1 MKAPKIRRDQ
11 VIQAALDLLDQEGL
25 DGLTL
30 RKLALALDIQA
41 PSLYWHFSGKQA
53 LIDAVADAL
62 VMNVVLPQ
70 SPDQPWDSRLRQI
83 AAALRQALLQRRD
96 GARVFAGTY
105 VVSDNVLRINESM
118 LEAFALAG
126 VDVSRASTYSF
137 SVLYY
142 ILGFVMEEQAL
153 GPHNEFDVT
162 SRKTAFEELAKR
174 SYPRNLAARE
184 AIFSTDF
191 DARFSTGL
199 ELIIAGVKQQA
210 SESASKAA
218 PSLKARQGV
227 AGSAK
232 KRSERRG

>member
-1 MKAPKIRRDQ
+1 MKAPKIQRDQ
-11 VIQAALDLLDQEGL
+11 VIQAALELLDQEGL

-41 PSLYWHFSGKQA
+41 PSLYWHFSGKQE

-70 SPDQPWDSRLRQI
+70 GPDQPWDSRLRQI
-83 AAALRQALLQRRD
+83 AAALRQALLERRD

-118 LEAFALAG
+118 LEAFAQAG
-126 VDVSRASTYSF
+126 VDVSRASTYAF

-153 GPHNEFDVT
+153 GPYSAFDVT
-162 SRKTAFEELAKR
+162 SRETAFKELAKR
-174 SYPRNLAARE
+174 SYPRNFAARE

-191 DARFSTGL
+191 DERFITGL
-199 ELIIAGVKQQA
+199 ELIISGVKHQA
-210 SESASKAA
+210 SETASATDAW
-218 PSLKARQGV
+218 
-227 AGSAK
+227 
-232 KRSERRG
+232 RRRR

>member
-1 MKAPKIRRDQ
+1 MKAQKIRRDQ
-11 VIQAALDLLDQEGL
+11 VIQAALDLLGQEGL

-70 SPDQPWDSRLRQI
+70 GPDQPWDSRLRQI
-83 AAALRQALLQRRD
+83 AAALRQALLKHRD

-105 VVSDNVLRINESM
+105 VVSDHVLRINEAM

-153 GPHNEFDVT
+153 GPHSEFDVA

-210 SESASKAA
+210 SETASKAA
-218 PSLKARQGV
+218 PSVTPGPGGAS
-227 AGSAK
+227 SAK
-232 KRSERRG
+232 GRSARRG

>member
-53 LIDAVADAL
+53 LMDAMADAL

-83 AAALRQALLQRRD
+83 AAALRQALLKHRD

-105 VVSDNVLRINESM
+105 VVSDHVLRISESM

-153 GPHNEFDVT
+153 GPHSEFDVA

-210 SESASKAA
+210 SEAA
-218 PSLKARQGV
+218 PRLT
-227 AGSAK
+227 AGRGGASSAK
-232 KRSERRG
+232 RRSARRG

>member
-1 MKAPKIRRDQ
+1 MKTPKIRRDQ

-41 PSLYWHFSGKQA
+41 PSLYWHFSGKQE

-83 AAALRQALLQRRD
+83 AAELRQALLQHRD

-105 VVSDNVLRINESM
+105 VVSDNVLRVSEAM

-153 GPHNEFDVT
+153 GPHSAFDVT

-174 SYPRNLAARE
+174 SYPRNWAAQE
-184 AIFSTDF
+184 SIFSTDF

-210 SESASKAA
+210 SETARKAA
-218 PSLKARQGV
+218 PLLNAGKGV
-227 AGSAK
+227 AGSA
-232 KRSERRG
+232 RRRPERRG

>member
-11 VIQAALDLLDQEGL
+11 VIQAALGLLDQDGL
-25 DGLTL
+25 EGLTL
-30 RKLALALDIQA
+30 RKLALALDVQA

-53 LIDAVADAL
+53 LIDAIADAL
-62 VMNVVLPQ
+62 VMDVVLPHG
-70 SPDQPWDSRLRQI
+70 PDQQWDSRLRQI
-83 AAALRQALLQRRD
+83 AAALRQALLKHRD

-153 GPHNEFDVT
+153 GPHSEFDVA
-162 SRKTAFEELAKR
+162 SRKSAFEELAKR

-199 ELIIAGVKQQA
+199 ELIISGVKQQA
-210 SESASKAA
+210 SETASKAA
-218 PSLKARQGV
+218 PPLT
-227 AGSAK
+227 AGPGGASSVKRRSA
-232 KRSERRG
+232 RRG

>member
-1 MKAPKIRRDQ
+1 MKAPKIQRDQ
-11 VIQAALDLLDQEGL
+11 VIRAALDLLDQEGL

-30 RKLALALDIQA
+30 RKLALVLDIQA

-53 LIDAVADAL
+53 LIDAMADAL

-70 SPDQPWDSRLRQI
+70 GPDQAWDSRLRQI
-83 AAALRQALLQRRD
+83 AAALRQALLKHRD

-126 VDVSRASTYSF
+126 VDLSRASTYSF

-153 GPHNEFDVT
+153 GPHGEFDVA
-162 SRKTAFEELAKR
+162 SRKSAFEELAKR
-174 SYPRNLAARE
+174 SYPRNFAARE

-210 SESASKAA
+210 SETESKAA
-218 PSLKARQGV
+218 PSLTTAEGG
-227 AGSAK
+227 ASSAK
-232 KRSERRG
+232 RRSARRG

>member
-1 MKAPKIRRDQ
+1 MKAPKIQRDQ
-11 VIQAALDLLDQEGL
+11 VIRAALDLLDQEGL

-53 LIDAVADAL
+53 LIDAMADAL

-83 AAALRQALLQRRD
+83 SAALRQALLKHRD

-105 VVSDNVLRINESM
+105 VVSDNVLRVNESM

-126 VDVSRASTYSF
+126 VDLSRASTYAF

-153 GPHNEFDVT
+153 GPHGEFDVA

-174 SYPRNLAARE
+174 SYPRNFAARE
-184 AIFSTDF
+184 VIFSTDF

-199 ELIIAGVKQQA
+199 ELIISGVKQQA
-210 SESASKAA
+210 SETESKAA
-218 PSLKARQGV
+218 PSLTAAEG
-227 AGSAK
+227 GGSSAK
-232 KRSERRG
+232 RRSARRG